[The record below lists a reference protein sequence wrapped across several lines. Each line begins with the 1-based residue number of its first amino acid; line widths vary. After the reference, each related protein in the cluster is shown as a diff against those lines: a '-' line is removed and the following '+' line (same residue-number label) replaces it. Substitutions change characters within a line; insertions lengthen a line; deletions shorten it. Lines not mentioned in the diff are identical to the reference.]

1 MNIPIAVIILVSV
14 VAIMHFVPTRRRRE
28 LREVIS
34 DLEVLKLDPTYKMAA
49 ERNIRFFKASRSVFT
64 FVHWLVFVAPKLRK
78 ERESLL
84 ELGDLPLEK
93 WQRRTYQ
100 ALTKFG
106 SNSFGRKI
114 FLTGFVKEL
123 SKIILKIQG
132 SKINN
137 EATVMLELGFGGGE
151 LVRQV
156 FKKLPDVPL
165 VYIGIDLSPASIRTA
180 RREFKPLHNNG
191 EIIFK
196 ELPMLSD
203 EIIDT
208 LRREAID
215 TSKKVVATWCGNI
228 LELDK
233 YLSTGKVDLISHA
246 RVFHH
251 LTSAGKA
258 RLVNI
263 CQKLSPTT
271 VELDDRYSS
280 LFTFWSVLGAWIIY
294 PNVALLNGGILS
306 CLRDPAKEELT
317 GYFKLVPPFSYVRLI
332 FGQNTHR
339 QDGDWETTR
348 ATFAEGFSFRD

>member
-1 MNIPIAVIILVSV
+1 MDVPIVAVILVTIG
-14 VAIMHFVPTRRRRE
+14 AIMHFLPTRRRRE

-49 ERNIRFFKASRSVFT
+49 EINIRFFKAARSVFT

-78 ERESLL
+78 NRENLL

-106 SNSFGRKI
+106 SNNFGRKI
-114 FLTGFVKEL
+114 LLTGFVNDL
-123 SKIILKIQG
+123 SKIILKT
-132 SKINN
+132 SKNKGEN

-165 VYIGIDLSPASIRTA
+165 VYIGIDISPASIRTA
-180 RREFKPLHNNG
+180 KREFKPLHNKG
-191 EIIFK
+191 EIVFK

-208 LRREAID
+208 LRREAND
-215 TSKKVVATWCGNI
+215 TAKKVVATWCGNI

-233 YLSTGKVDLISHA
+233 YLSSGKVDIISHA

-251 LTSAGKA
+251 LSSADKA
-258 RLVNI
+258 RLVDI
-263 CQKLSPTT
+263 CQRLSPTT
-271 VELDDRYSS
+271 VEMDDRYSS
-280 LFTFWSVLGAWIIY
+280 LFTFWTVLGAWIIY

-306 CLRDPAKEELT
+306 CLRDPAKKELT
-317 GYFKLVPPFSYVRLI
+317 GYFKLAPPFSYVRLI
-332 FGQNTHR
+332 FGPNTYC
-339 QDGDWETTR
+339 QDEEWKTTR
-348 ATFAEGFSFRD
+348 ATFVEGFSFKD

>member
-1 MNIPIAVIILVSV
+1 MNVPIAVMILVSV

-49 ERNIRFFKASRSVFT
+49 ETNIRFFKAARSVFT
-64 FVHWLVFVAPKLRK
+64 FVHWLAFVAPKLRK
-78 ERESLL
+78 NRESLL

-106 SNSFGRKI
+106 SNKFARKI

-123 SKIILKIQG
+123 SKIILKIQE

-137 EATVMLELGFGGGE
+137 EVTVMLELGFGGGE

-156 FKKLPDVPL
+156 LKKLPDVPL
-165 VYIGIDLSPASIRTA
+165 VYIGIDISPASIRTA
-180 RREFKPLHNNG
+180 KREFKPLHNDG
-191 EIIFK
+191 EIVFK
-196 ELPMLSD
+196 ELPILND

-208 LRREAID
+208 LRREAND
-215 TSKKVVATWCGNI
+215 TAKKVIAVWCGNI
-228 LELDK
+228 LDLDK
-233 YLSTGKVDLISHA
+233 YLSSGKVDIISHA

-251 LTSAGKA
+251 LSSAGKA
-258 RLVNI
+258 RLVDI

-271 VELDDRYSS
+271 VEMDDRHSS
-280 LFTFWSVLGAWIIY
+280 LFIFWTVLGAWIIY

-306 CLRDPAKEELT
+306 YLRDPSKKELT
-317 GYFKLVPPFSYVRLI
+317 GHLKLASPFSYVRLI
-332 FGQNTHR
+332 FGQNTSYLGEEWQTLR
-339 QDGDWETTR
+339 KTVV
-348 ATFAEGFSFRD
+348 EGFSFQG